1 MASKTKIN
9 VNEETKRDVHFDSGQ
24 GVDIRVYVENDTPKS
39 IEVRHYEN
47 EGQTVSKATFP
58 GDLGR
63 VAALKELCEAVE
75 AHFGK

>member
-1 MASKTKIN
+1 MANKPKVS
-9 VNEETKRDVHFDSGQ
+9 VSEETKRDVHFDSGQ
-24 GVDIRVYVENDTPKS
+24 GVDVRVYLENDTPRS

-63 VAALKELCEAVE
+63 ITALKELCEAVE
-75 AHFGK
+75 SHFSK